1 MPSLLREILL
11 GDLVPFGNPAD
22 WSNFLVMS
30 VLFYLLGGNFWGV
43 AFTINEALQLENLR

>member
-22 WSNFLVMS
+22 WFNFLVMS
-30 VLFYLLGGNFWGV
+30 VLFYLLGGNFWG
-43 AFTINEALQLENLR
+43 ALPSQSTRLYNWKT